1 MRVLVDTNVIIDFM
15 MTREPYTADAAQ
27 IIKMCADSQIE
38 GYLAAHTIPNLFYIL
53 RKNYS
58 VNQRK
63 KLLITLCDIFE
74 VSCIDKKKIIAAL
87 ENNEFDDFEDCLQF
101 ECAKEVV
108 VDYIITRNPKDF
120 ENSSVKI
127 VSASDF
133 LHNILL

>member
-1 MRVLVDTNVIIDFM
+1 M
-15 MTREPYTADAAQ
+15 
-27 IIKMCADSQIE
+27 
-38 GYLAAHTIPNLFYIL
+38 
-53 RKNYS
+53 
-58 VNQRK
+58 
-63 KLLITLCDIFE
+63 ITLIKE
-74 VSCIDKKKIIAAL
+74 IDMNKLNIKNMIKY
-87 ENNEFDDFEDCLQF
+87 NNEFDDFEDCLQF